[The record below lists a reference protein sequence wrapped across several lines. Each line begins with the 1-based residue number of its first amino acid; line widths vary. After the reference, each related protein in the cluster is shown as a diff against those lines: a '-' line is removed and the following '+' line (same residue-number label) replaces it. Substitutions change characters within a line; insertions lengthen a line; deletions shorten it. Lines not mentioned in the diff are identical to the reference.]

1 MKRLLSEDQGYAL
14 LSRAG
19 VPVPQHRRVTS
30 SLAAEDAAEAIGFPV
45 VLKVVSAAVVHKTD
59 AGGVVTDLSDRVAVA
74 AAYQRISDQVAA
86 AVPGAV
92 IEGFLVE
99 EQVPPGLELFIG
111 GRTDPAFGKAIT
123 FGLGGV
129 LVELIHDVTIRVL
142 PVDRDDVIGMVRGI
156 QGYPLIR
163 GYRSSPPLDEERL
176 IDLILAI
183 TTWFDAEPAI
193 TEFDINPLRLYPDRA
208 VAVDAR
214 FYEDS
219 EGIYP
224 ECREHALVDPSL
236 FLPSAIAV
244 VGATADPAKIGYAVL
259 RNLLP
264 FPGQLYPVNPHYPEI
279 LGRKAYPSLLA
290 IPGPVGLVVVTVP
303 AAAVPAVIREAAEKQ
318 ARMAVII
325 SAGFRETGEAGR
337 VLEEEVLE
345 LAAANKIRV
354 VGPNSLGIMLPGA
367 RINTT
372 FDPVTPKSGDLAFI
386 SQSGAVIT
394 MIVDWSLPVGIGFS
408 LVASVGNQAD
418 LGFQDYLKLAE
429 HDPATRAVILYIE
442 ELRDGCGFLKVA
454 RRVTVTKPVIA
465 VKAGSSAIG
474 RTSASSHTGSLAGD
488 DQVYRAALTQAG
500 VVMARSLTEAFLAGR
515 LLVSEGYPA
524 GRRTIVITSAGGFAV
539 LASDY
544 AALNGID
551 LVPLPD
557 EVLAALNQFLP
568 EKWNHQNPMDIVGDA
583 STDRFARVF
592 DLLIGR
598 RDLWDIAVVISVPTA
613 VVDLADLAREVV
625 RFSKGTDRMVVGC
638 LLGGDSVST
647 GVQILRDHRVENFT
661 DLEVAFRVV
670 GAILASREDIH
681 NPLIL
686 S

>member
-1 MKRLLSEDQGYAL
+1 MKRLLGEDEGYAL
-14 LSRAG
+14 LSRVG

-30 SLAAEDAAEAIGFPV
+30 SLEAEDAAEAIGFPV
-45 VLKVVSAAVVHKTD
+45 VLKVVSAEVVHKTD
-59 AGGVVTDLSDRVAVA
+59 AGGVVMNLSDRAAVG
-74 AAYQRISDQVAA
+74 AAYQQISTQVAA
-86 AVPGAV
+86 AIPGAV

-99 EQVPPGLELFIG
+99 EQVRPGLELFIG
-111 GRTDPAFGKAIT
+111 GRTDPSFGKVIT

-142 PVDRDDVIGMVRGI
+142 PVDRDDVSSMIRGI
-156 QGYPLIR
+156 KGYPLIR
-163 GYRSSPPLDEERL
+163 GFRSSPPLDEVL
-176 IDLILAI
+176 LVDLILAI
-183 TTWFDAEPAI
+183 TTWFGSEPTI
-193 TEFDINPLRLYPDRA
+193 TEFDINPLRLYQDRA

-214 FYEDS
+214 FYEDH

-224 ECREHALVDPSL
+224 ACSEHALVDPSF

-259 RNLLP
+259 RNLLS

-290 IPGPVGLVVVTVP
+290 IPGPVGMVVVTVP
-303 AAAVPAVIREAAEKQ
+303 ATAVPGVIREAAKKQ
-318 ARMAVII
+318 VRIAVII

-337 VLEEEVLE
+337 VLEEEVIA
-345 LAAANKIRV
+345 LAAANSIRV

-372 FDPVTPKSGDLAFI
+372 FDPVTPKGGYLAFI

-429 HDPATRAVILYIE
+429 QDPATKAVILYIE

-454 RRVTVTKPVIA
+454 RRITVTKPVIA

-488 DQVYRAALTQAG
+488 DPVYRAALTQAG

-544 AALNGID
+544 AAINGID
-551 LVPLPD
+551 LVSLP
-557 EVLAALNQFLP
+557 EEILTALNQFLP
-568 EKWNHQNPMDIVGDA
+568 DKWNHQNPMDIVGDA

-592 DLLIGR
+592 DLLIER
-598 RDLWDIAVVISVPTA
+598 RDLWDIAVVIAVPTA

-625 RFSKGTDRMVVGC
+625 KFSKGTDRMVVGC
-638 LLGGDSVST
+638 LLGGDSVAA

-670 GAILASREDIH
+670 GAILASR
-681 NPLIL
+681 
-686 S
+686 